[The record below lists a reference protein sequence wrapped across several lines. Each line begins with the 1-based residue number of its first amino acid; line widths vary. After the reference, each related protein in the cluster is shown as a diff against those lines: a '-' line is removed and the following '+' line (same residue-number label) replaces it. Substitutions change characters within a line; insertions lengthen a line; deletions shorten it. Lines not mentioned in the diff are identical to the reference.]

1 MPAEELSRAF
11 SINSYDNTLHIYI
24 YSEHATYILYN
35 IFSSLSISTIGFS
48 SLSLMKIYHYCYDYD
63 VFSRMHSM
71 TGFHDVGASSKIR
84 PRDESKLCNI
94 LETVYY

>member
-71 TGFHDVGASSKIR
+71 TGSSKIR